1 MTTENDFTTEDQPDS
16 SSLEP
21 LLPLSTIRSEGKKK
35 KTSSIWK
42 YFAAIHHSSPD

>member
-1 MTTENDFTTEDQPDS
+1 MMTENYLTTGDQPDS
-16 SSLEP
+16 SSPDL

-42 YFAAIHHSSPD
+42 YFIAIHLPA